1 MCSSAEQNEIKQ
13 KGAFFCRLSYFF
25 ELSRGKYHRGRKS
38 AAERKKAT
46 PKTEAATK

>member
-13 KGAFFCRLSYFF
+13 KGAFFAVCRTF
-25 ELSRGKYHRGRKS
+25 LSRAGESTTEEERTQQS
-38 AAERKKAT
+38 AKKAT